1 MKISGY
7 DKLVSFTVT
16 AREAHRYNCRS
27 AVIISY
33 SDPAHQ
39 VKTFQDTPI
48 PTFISEYGT
57 NVRSPRPFDET
68 RAILSR
74 DMTDTFS
81 GGVVYEF
88 FQGLSQYGI
97 VDRGEDGSLVRRPD
111 FVNFANSVRA
121 CRDVRHNTSLTE
133 TPEGQAI
140 VMRRPGPPQTGD
152 HLVSAIFPY
161 LSPPI

>member
-1 MKISGY
+1 M
-7 DKLVSFTVT
+7 
-16 AREAHRYNCRS
+16 
-27 AVIISY
+27 
-33 SDPAHQ
+33 
-39 VKTFQDTPI
+39 KTFRDTHI

-88 FQGLSQYGI
+88 FEGLSQYGI
-97 VDRGEDGSLVRRPD
+97 VDRGEDGDLVRRPD
-111 FVNFANSVRA
+111 FMNFASSVRA
-121 CRDVRHNTSLTE
+121 CSDVRHNTSLAE

-140 VMRRPGPPQTGD
+140 VMRRPEFPQKSYCSVSNTLPIYLGPSSQT
-152 HLVSAIFPY
+152 PY
-161 LSPPI
+161 PPPPLRIAKREYDCDLR